1 MAYGDLKDLTRR
13 TASDKISR
21 DKAFNIAKNPKYD
34 WYQGGLASMSYEFF
48 DKKSTG
54 SGVNKHANNECSL
67 DLATQNLTE
76 DLHKPII
83 KKSKKRRVYSGF
95 KDNIWGAHL
104 TNMQLISKFNKGFRI
119 LLCIIDIFSKYA
131 WVVPLQDKKVI
142 TISNAFRKL

>member
-1 MAYGDLKDLTRR
+1 
-13 TASDKISR
+13 
-21 DKAFNIAKNPKYD
+21 
-34 WYQGGLASMSYEFF
+34 MSYEFF

-67 DLATQNLTE
+67 DLATQNLAE

-119 LLCIIDIFSKYA
+119 LLCVIDIFSKYA